1 MDMKTVLFVDDE
13 ERLLNSLKRGLI
25 DESYKCLFANSGPEA
40 LKVLAANTVHVIVT
54 DMRMPEMN
62 GLELLR
68 LVREKYPDIIRIV
81 LSGYTQ
87 ITTLLTAINEGHIY
101 KYITKPW
108 KLEEE
113 FKPQIRAALEYW
125 DQRNTVKA
133 TSATIDQ

>member
-1 MDMKTVLFVDDE
+1 MGLKTVLFVDDE

-25 DESYKCLFANSGPEA
+25 DEPYKCLFANSGPQA
-40 LKVLAANTVHVIVT
+40 LEVLSKNPVQVIVT

-125 DQRNTVKA
+125 EQRNAAKQT
-133 TSATIDQ
+133 TGSANL

>member
-1 MDMKTVLFVDDE
+1 MESKTVLFVDDE
-13 ERLLNSLKRGLI
+13 ERLLSSLKRGLI
-25 DESYKCLFANSGPEA
+25 DESYKCLFANSGAQA
-40 LKVLAANTVHVIVT
+40 LELLSKNTVQVIVT

-62 GLELLR
+62 GLELLCK
-68 LVREKYPDIIRIV
+68 VREKYPDIIRIV

-113 FKPQIRAALEYW
+113 FKPQIRAALEYYE
-125 DQRNTVKA
+125 QKHTAKA
-133 TSATIDQ
+133 AVN